1 MKMSRLFL
9 SIALLATP
17 MFAFA
22 QDAASDAR
30 FADLRASMTAE
41 EFKAAGL
48 DKLSDAELSAL
59 SAWLNRK
66 VGTETARAVE
76 QVRQETQTAVAQA
89 QSDTRKQVER
99 ETRGFFAFGSDEPI
113 VSTLAGEFKGFA
125 KGNRYTLANG
135 QVWEQIE
142 PANLAGVRKDN
153 PGVTIK
159 PGMFNNWFLRI
170 DGYNTAAKVRRIK

>member
-1 MKMSRLFL
+1 
-9 SIALLATP
+9 

-48 DKLSDAELSAL
+48 DKLSDAELTAL
-59 SAWLNRK
+59 SAWLTRK

-76 QVRQETQTAVAQA
+76 QARQEVRQETQTAVAQA
-89 QSDTRKQVER
+89 QADTRKQVEQ
-99 ETRGFFAFGSDEPI
+99 ENRGFFDFGSDEAI
-113 VSTLAGEFKGFA
+113 TSTLAGEFKGFA

-142 PANLAGVRKDN
+142 PASLNGVRKTN
-153 PGVTIK
+153 PEVTIK
-159 PGMFNNWFLRI
+159 PGIFNTWFLRI
-170 DGYNTAAKVRRIK
+170 KGYNTPAKVRRVK